1 MDVLAVRHAAEHNLR
16 DIDVDIPHGRV
27 TVVTGVSGSG
37 KSSLVFDVVFR
48 EAQRRYLETFSTYA
62 RQFMGKL
69 RRPDVGSVSG
79 LSPAV
84 AVGQRA
90 TAAGPRSTVGT
101 LTEIHDDLRLLFA
114 RLGES
119 PDGQRLSRRM
129 FSFNAPE
136 GACPACRGLGV
147 EDRIDPDLIV
157 ADPARTL
164 RQGALALTTPNGYII
179 YSQVTMEVLDEV
191 CRAHGFSVDIPWRDL
206 TEAQRD
212 VVLNG
217 SDKILIRY
225 GKHPLE
231 SRLRWKGIVA
241 KPREEGVYKGILP
254 VMETILRTKRND
266 NILRFAR
273 TLPCQACGGKRLR
286 PESLRVTV
294 AGHTIADLAALSVH
308 GLAADMRTWSFEGPR
323 RDAGEAVRASVLK
336 KTDLLE
342 RLGLGYLRLDRA
354 ADTLSGGEA
363 QRIRLA
369 SQAGSGLRG
378 VLYVLDE
385 PTAGLHPAD
394 TARLLE
400 LVRGLRDNGN
410 TVLIV
415 EHDEDVM
422 RAADH
427 IVDLG
432 PGPGEAGGRVLY
444 QGPAAGLTALPPGAS
459 PTRDF
464 LAGDRVPAVRSE
476 GRPGTGRLVVRG
488 ARLHNLKGI
497 DIEFLLGALNVVTG
511 VSGAGKTTLVRHVL
525 AERLRSGRVGPGP
538 DADGILIEG
547 SAGRVVAVDQS
558 PIGRTPRSNPATYTG
573 IADRIRDLFAARP
586 EAKARGF
593 GKGRFSFNVAGGRCE
608 TCQGAGLLRIG
619 MHFLGDVEVVCPDC
633 DGRRFNDETLA
644 VRDRGRS
651 IHDVLEMS
659 VEEAA
664 AFYAGEPRLAAELE
678 VLKRLGLGYLKLGQ
692 SSATLSGG
700 EAQRV
705 KLASEMSRTARG
717 PVLYVLEE
725 PTTGLHRADV
735 EALLVAFQELV
746 ARGRTIIAV
755 EHHPDVIRA
764 ADRVVDLG
772 PGSGEAGG
780 RVVACGTPGE
790 IVAAPDS
797 LTGRAL
803 RGEYAGRAGDGG
815 EAPRGTDTDGPI
827 VLEGVTT
834 HNLRAVDVRIPF
846 RKFTAVCG
854 PSGSGKSSLAFD
866 TLFAASRQRYIESF
880 SAYVRALIDKGGRAD
895 FASARGL
902 TPPVAVAG
910 TIATANPRST
920 VGTLTEI
927 HDYYRLLYSRAGTAP
942 PALGGRPLTAS
953 MFSFNHEQ
961 GACPACRGLGTVTVV
976 DPERLIT
983 DSGRP
988 LLAGAMDGTRT
999 GRFYGDPHGQF
1010 VAALKAAG
1018 DAAGM
1023 DFMKPYAALTAA
1035 ERDLAWRGTGDR
1047 IYDVVWS
1054 YRRGRRSGDFRFRGP
1069 WKGLAALVAEEY
1081 KRKHA
1086 DHRGEAMREL
1096 MKDEPCPACGGKRLK
1111 PVSLAV
1117 TYRGL
1122 DIADLSALTVARSL
1136 EFFSAGGAEAG
1147 ALDARAGAVTA
1158 ALRGEILRRLGLVRD
1173 VGLGY
1178 LRLDLASATL
1188 STGEAQRLRLAGLLG
1203 VRLTGVTFVLDEP
1216 TLGLH
1221 PRDTGR
1227 LLDLIAG
1234 LTAEGNTVVAV
1245 EHDLDVVRA
1254 ADHVIDIGPG
1264 AGRDG
1269 GLIVAE
1275 GPPPEI
1281 ERATGSVTGPY
1292 LAGRIRRPG
1301 PLPGT
1306 PGPPIEIVGARVNNL
1321 RGFDVTIPSGLLT
1334 AVTGVSGSGKTSL
1347 VFDVLHAT
1355 AAAGRP
1361 SGCTAVRGLD
1371 RFSMVVASGL
1381 ERPAE
1386 TASSI
1391 PLTYLGLFDGVR
1403 TLFASSDEARA
1414 RGFKKAHFSFLT
1426 PEGRCEECGGTGRQ
1440 TVSLD
1445 HLADVSTPCE
1455 VCRGARYGRSV
1466 LEAHVGGRSIAEV
1479 LDLTASEGV
1488 SFFAGQPKIAGGLA
1502 LLAEIGLDYLRLGQA
1517 LDTLS
1522 GGERQRLKLAA
1533 DLLGPGRRPALYLLD
1548 EPTTGLHPSDVDRL
1562 LRLFGRLLDAGH
1574 TVVCVEHDLD
1584 LIARA
1589 GHVIDLGPEGGDE
1602 GGRIVVQG
1610 TPAEVAACEPSYT
1623 GAALRRYAA
1632 RGLSPRP

>member
-1 MDVLAVRHAAEHNLR
+1 MDVLAIRHAAENNLR
-16 DIDVDIPHGRV
+16 DIDVDIPHGRL

-37 KSSLVFDVVFR
+37 KSSLVFDIVFR
-48 EAQRRYLETFSTYA
+48 EAQRRYLETFSSYA

-69 RRPDVGSVSG
+69 RRPDVGLVSG

-84 AVGQRA
+84 AVGQRMSVP
-90 TAAGPRSTVGT
+90 GPRSTVGT

-119 PDGQRLSRRM
+119 PDGLRLTRRM

-147 EDRIDPDLIV
+147 EDRIDPDLLV

-164 RQGALALTTPNGYII
+164 RQGALTLTTPNGYII

-206 TEAQRD
+206 TDAQRGI
-212 VVLNG
+212 VLDG
-217 SDKILIRY
+217 SDRILIRY

-241 KPREEGVYKGILP
+241 KPREEGHYKGIRP
-254 VMETILRTKRND
+254 VMETILKTKRND

-273 TLPCQACGGKRLR
+273 TLPCRACGGGRLR

-294 AGHTIADLAALSVH
+294 AGRTIADLGGMSLRA
-308 GLAADMRTWSFEGPR
+308 LAAGMRLMEFEAPLR
-323 RDAGEAVRASVLK
+323 AVGEAVRESILK

-342 RLGLGYLRLDRA
+342 RLGLGHLCLDRA
-354 ADTLSGGEA
+354 ADTLAGGEI

-394 TARLLE
+394 TARLLD
-400 LVRGLRDNGN
+400 LVGGLRDNGN
-410 TVLIV
+410 TVLVV

-444 QGPAAGLTALPPGAS
+444 QGPAAGLSGLPPGVS

-464 LAGDRVPAVRSE
+464 LTGERAPAVRSQ
-476 GRPGTGRLVVRG
+476 GRAGTGRLVVRG
-488 ARLHNLKGI
+488 ARRHNLKNI
-497 DIEFLLGALNVVTG
+497 DVEFRLGALNVVTG
-511 VSGAGKTTLVRHVL
+511 VSGAGKSTLVRHVL
-525 AERLRSGRVGPGP
+525 AERLKAGRSGPGP
-538 DADGILIEG
+538 DADGLEIEG
-547 SAGRVVAVDQS
+547 TVGRIVEIDQS

-573 IADRIRDLFAARP
+573 ISDRIRDLFAALP
-586 EAKARGF
+586 EARDKGF

-608 TCQGAGLLRIG
+608 TCQGAGLLQIG
-619 MHFLGDVEVVCPDC
+619 MHFLGDVDVVCPEC
-633 DGRRFNDETLA
+633 EGRRFNDETLA
-644 VRDRGRS
+644 VRERGRS

-659 VEEAA
+659 VDEAA
-664 AFYAGEPRLAAELE
+664 TFYAAEKRLAAGLE

-692 SSATLSGG
+692 SSTTLSGG

-717 PVLYVLEE
+717 PVLYILEE
-725 PTTGLHRADV
+725 PTTGLHRADIDNLLT
-735 EALLVAFQELV
+735 ALQGLVDL
-746 ARGRTIIAV
+746 GRTIIAV

-764 ADRVVDLG
+764 ADHVVDLG
-772 PGSGEAGG
+772 PGSGEEGG
-780 RVVACGTPGE
+780 RVVASGSP
-790 IVAAPDS
+790 AAIAGCAAS

-803 RGEYAGRAGDGG
+803 RGEFAGAASSRSEGPGD
-815 EAPRGTDTDGPI
+815 AAADGPL

-834 HNLRAVDVRIPF
+834 HNLRGIDARFPF
-846 RKFTAVCG
+846 RRFTAVCG
-854 PSGSGKSSLAFD
+854 PSGGGKSSLVFD

-880 SAYVRALIDKGGRAD
+880 SAYVRALIDKGGRPD

-902 TPPVAVAG
+902 TPPIAVAG
-910 TIATANPRST
+910 SAAAANPRST
-920 VGTLTEI
+920 VGTMTEI
-927 HDYYRLLYSRAGTAP
+927 HDYYRLLYSRAGTP
-942 PALGGRPLTAS
+942 PPDRGGHPLTAS

-961 GACPACRGLGTVTVV
+961 GACPVCKGLGTVTVA
-976 DPERLIT
+976 DPERLVT
-983 DSGRP
+983 DPAKP
-988 LLAGAMDGTRT
+988 LTAGAMDGTKT
-999 GRFYGDPHGQF
+999 GRFYGDPHGQH

-1018 DAAGM
+1018 EAAGM
-1023 DFMKPYAALTAA
+1023 DFSKPYADLTETERAVAL
-1035 ERDLAWRGTGDR
+1035 LGTGDR
-1047 IYDVVWS
+1047 VYDIVWS
-1054 YRRGRRSGDFRFRGP
+1054 YKRGPRAGDFKFRGL

-1081 KRKHA
+1081 ERKHA
-1086 DHRGEAMREL
+1086 DHRGEAMRVL
-1096 MKDEPCPACGGKRLK
+1096 MKDDPCPGCGGRRLK
-1111 PVSLAV
+1111 PASLAV

-1122 DIADLSALTVARSL
+1122 DIAGLSALTVAQSL
-1136 EFFSAGGAEAG
+1136 DLFGSGEVAAP
-1147 ALDARAGAVTA
+1147 LDPRAAAVTA
-1158 ALRGEILRRLGLVRD
+1158 AVRGEITRRLGLIRD

-1178 LRLDLASATL
+1178 LRLDRASATL
-1188 STGEAQRLRLAGLLG
+1188 SGGEAQRLRLAGLLG

-1221 PRDTGR
+1221 PRDTGK
-1227 LLDLIAG
+1227 LLDLIRG

-1245 EHDLDVVRA
+1245 EHDLEVVRA

-1269 GLIVAE
+1269 GLVVAE
-1275 GPPPEI
+1275 GPPAGI
-1281 ERATGSVTGPY
+1281 ERSAGSVTGPY
-1292 LAGRIRRPG
+1292 LSRRAARPG
-1301 PLPGT
+1301 PLPGA
-1306 PGPPIEIVGARVNNL
+1306 PGPGLEIAAARANNL
-1321 RGFDVTIPSGLLT
+1321 RGVDAVVPCGVLT

-1347 VFDVLHAT
+1347 VFDVIHASSQ
-1355 AAAGRP
+1355 AGRP
-1361 SGCTAVRGLD
+1361 VSCAGIRGLD
-1371 RFSMVVASGL
+1371 LFSRVVASGI
-1381 ERPAE
+1381 EAPAE
-1386 TASSI
+1386 SAASI
-1391 PLTYLGLFDGVR
+1391 PLTYLGLFDAVR
-1403 TLFASSDEARA
+1403 SLFASSDEARA

-1426 PEGRCEECGGTGRQ
+1426 PEGRCPACGGTGRT

-1445 HLADVSTPCE
+1445 HLADVSGPCE
-1455 VCRGARYGRSV
+1455 VCHGARYDSAVLDVRIAGRT
-1466 LEAHVGGRSIAEV
+1466 IAGV
-1479 LDLTASEGV
+1479 LDLTAAEGV
-1488 SFFAGQPKIAGGLA
+1488 SFFAEQPRLAAGLA
-1502 LLAEIGLDYLRLGQA
+1502 LLAGIGLDYLRLGQP

-1522 GGERQRLKLAA
+1522 GGERQRLKLASGLV
-1533 DLLGPGRRPALYLLD
+1533 DRPAGRTLYLFD

-1562 LRLFGRLLDAGH
+1562 LMVFGKLLTAGH
-1574 TVVCVEHDLD
+1574 TIVAVEHDLD

-1602 GGRIVVQG
+1602 GGALVVQG
-1610 TPAEVAACEPSYT
+1610 TPGEVMASPASHT
-1623 GAALRRYAA
+1623 GAALRVYAGS
-1632 RGLSPRP
+1632 GLSRRP